1 MNAASLPN
9 LLINA
14 LCDFYS
20 PVIVFKLAGD
30 LKKGDPNCALSI
42 HGKLSYSHVQYKIP
56 RAVVYSM

>member
-1 MNAASLPN
+1 MNAAWLPN

-42 HGKLSYSHVQYKIP
+42 HGKLSYILTCAVQD
-56 RAVVYSM
+56 S